1 MLSLLVGGATA
12 ASELAAPVDVDKGTG
27 MDALLNMMGGLIV
40 VLVLIFVLAYIV
52 KRLNLV
58 PASNGVLKM
67 VAATPL
73 GQREKVVLIEIEGQQ
88 YLLGVTAQQVNL
100 IDKLDTAVKTDP
112 DSFATRLRQAK
123 TKQL

>member
-1 MLSLLVGGATA
+1 MLSLLAAGVATT
-12 ASELAAPVDVDKGTG
+12 SEAVAPAEKGS
-27 MDALLNMMGGLIV
+27 ALMALSNMMGGLIL

-67 VAATPL
+67 VAVTPL
-73 GQREKVVLIEIEGQQ
+73 GQKEKVVLIELEGQQ
-88 YLLGVTAQQVNL
+88 YLLGVTAQQVSL
-100 IDKLDTAVKTDP
+100 IDKLDNAVKI
-112 DSFATRLRQAK
+112 DSNTFATRLRQAK

>member
-1 MLSLLVGGATA
+1 MLSLLAGGVVA
-12 ASELAAPVDVDKGTG
+12 ASEAVAPIEKGS
-27 MDALLNMMGGLIV
+27 ALMALSNMMGGLIL

-67 VAATPL
+67 VAVTPL
-73 GQREKVVLIEIEGQQ
+73 GQKEKVVLIELDGQQ
-88 YLLGVTAQQVNL
+88 YLLGVTSQQVNL
-100 IDKLDTAVKTDP
+100 IDKLDETVKIDTQT
-112 DSFATRLRQAK
+112 FATRLRQAK

>member
-1 MLSLLVGGATA
+1 MLSLFAGGVAA
-12 ASELAAPVDVDKGTG
+12 ASDAAAPIEKGS
-27 MDALLNMMGGLIV
+27 ALMALSNMMGGLIL

-67 VAATPL
+67 VAVTPL
-73 GQREKVVLIEIEGQQ
+73 GQKEKVVLIEVDGQQ

-100 IDKLDTAVKTDP
+100 IDKLDEAVKIETNT
-112 DSFATRLRQAK
+112 FATRLRQAK

>member
-1 MLSLLVGGATA
+1 MLSLFAGGVAV
-12 ASELAAPVDVDKGTG
+12 ASEVAVPVEKGS
-27 MDALLNMMGGLIV
+27 ALMALSNMMGGLIL

-67 VAATPL
+67 VAVTPL
-73 GQREKVVLIEIEGQQ
+73 GQKEKVVLIEVEGQQ
-88 YLLGVTAQQVNL
+88 YLLGVTAQQVSL
-100 IDKLDTAVKTDP
+100 IDKLDEAVKIETNT
-112 DSFATRLRQAK
+112 FATRLRQAK

>member
-1 MLSLLVGGATA
+1 MLSLLAGGVVA
-12 ASELAAPVDVDKGTG
+12 ASEAVAPIEKGS
-27 MDALLNMMGGLIV
+27 ALMALSNMMGGLIL

-67 VAATPL
+67 VAVTPL
-73 GQREKVVLIEIEGQQ
+73 GQKEKVVLIELNGQQ
-88 YLLGVTAQQVNL
+88 YLLGVTSQQVNL
-100 IDKLDTAVKTDP
+100 IDKLDETVKIDTQT
-112 DSFATRLRQAK
+112 FATRLRQAK

>member
-1 MLSLLVGGATA
+1 MLSLLAGGVVA
-12 ASELAAPVDVDKGTG
+12 ASEAVAPIEKGS
-27 MDALLNMMGGLIV
+27 ALMALSNMMGGLIL

-67 VAATPL
+67 VAVTPL
-73 GQREKVVLIEIEGQQ
+73 GQKEKVVLIELDGRQ
-88 YLLGVTAQQVNL
+88 YLLGVTSQQVNL
-100 IDKLDTAVKTDP
+100 IDKLDETVKIDTQT
-112 DSFATRLRQAK
+112 FATRLRQAK

>member
-1 MLSLLVGGATA
+1 MLSLLVGGVAV
-12 ASELAAPVDVDKGTG
+12 ASETTAPIEKGS
-27 MDALLNMMGGLIV
+27 ALMALSNMMGGLIL

-67 VAATPL
+67 VAVTPL
-73 GQREKVVLIEIEGQQ
+73 GQKEKVVLIELEGQQ

-100 IDKLDTAVKTDP
+100 IDKLDQSVKTDTNT
-112 DSFATRLRQAK
+112 FATRLRQAK

>member
-12 ASELAAPVDVDKGTG
+12 ASELAPPVEKGTG
-27 MDALLNMMGGLIV
+27 MDALLNMMGGLIM

-73 GQREKVVLIEIEGQQ
+73 GQREKVVLIEVEGQQ

-112 DSFATRLRQAK
+112 DSFANRLRQAK

>member
-1 MLSLLVGGATA
+1 MLSLFAGGVAV
-12 ASELAAPVDVDKGTG
+12 ASEAVVPVEKGS
-27 MDALLNMMGGLIV
+27 ALMALSNMMGGLIL

-67 VAATPL
+67 VAVTPL
-73 GQREKVVLIEIEGQQ
+73 GQKEKVVLIEVEGQQ
-88 YLLGVTAQQVNL
+88 YLLGVTAQQVSL
-100 IDKLDTAVKTDP
+100 IDKLDEAVKIETNT
-112 DSFATRLRQAK
+112 FATRLRQAK

>member
-1 MLSLLVGGATA
+1 MLSLLVGGATS
-12 ASELAAPVDVDKGTG
+12 ASELATPLEKGTG
-27 MDALLNMMGGLIV
+27 MDALLNMMGGLIL

-73 GQREKVVLIEIEGQQ
+73 GQREKVVLIEVEGQQ

>member
-12 ASELAAPVDVDKGTG
+12 ASELAAPVEKGTG

-73 GQREKVVLIEIEGQQ
+73 GQREKVVLIEVEGQQ